1 MIPISHVLR
10 CLAALAVIL
19 VVAGCATTPTYTFYT
34 LSTMQTV
41 NSTPQAV
48 DRGDDVTISL
58 SPVSFPSY
66 LDRPQIVTRSTAHT
80 LVIHEFRRWGGSL
93 ETDFVR
99 VLGENLSTLLDTRRI
114 FLPRQNAPFAIDYR
128 VAIDVKRFDGDLGG
142 QVVLDVD
149 WMIIVKENKERVIVT
164 KSVIRE
170 DTDSR
175 DYESLVSAKSQA
187 VEKLSREIAD
197 ALRKIQ
203 SNPKSRSGSD
213 SHPLTDKV
221 TGVVVQ

>member
-1 MIPISHVLR
+1 MIPISRVFH
-10 CLAALAVIL
+10 CLAVL
-19 VVAGCATTPTYTFYT
+19 VAIWIAGCATTPTYTFYT
-34 LSTMQTV
+34 LSAM
-41 NSTPQAV
+41 QAV
-48 DRGDDVTISL
+48 DPTPQTVDRGGDVTISL

-93 ETDFVR
+93 EADFVR
-99 VLGENLSTLLDTRRI
+99 VLGENLSTLLGTQRV
-114 FLPRQNAPFAIDYR
+114 FLPRQNVPFTVDYR
-128 VAIDVKRFDGDLGG
+128 VAIDVKRFDGDLGE

-149 WMIIVKENKERVIVT
+149 WMIITQENKERVVVR

-170 DTDSR
+170 AVDSR

-203 SNPKSRSGSD
+203 S
-213 SHPLTDKV
+213 H
-221 TGVVVQ
+221 